1 MKMTFY
7 GAAKAVTGSCTCIE
21 CNNKQILIDCGLQQG
36 RDEVDNSFFEFFA
49 HTIDDLIVTHAH
61 IDHSGRIPLLVKKG
75 FRGKIFCTRMTAHL
89 LEIML
94 HDSAHIQEMETQWKN
109 QKGKRAGKPLLEPL
123 YTFEDVEKALDLIYV
138 CEYGEFLDIEDGV
151 RVRFTDAGHLLGS
164 ACIELW
170 LKEGN
175 IEKKI
180 VFSGDLGNVN
190 QPIIKDP
197 QPISPPTADY
207 VVTESTYGDQNHNPP
222 ENYTKALAEVIDDT
236 FAKGGNVIIPSF
248 AVGRTQELL
257 YFIREMKEQG
267 MVKNNPDFKVIVDSP
282 LASKATKI
290 FSGDLQGYL
299 DEEALLAIQ
308 TRALFTFPG
317 LTLTETNEE
326 SKALNEDPT
335 PKVIISA
342 SGMCDAGR
350 VRHHLKHNLWRP
362 ESTVVFVGYQVQG
375 TLGRYLIDGA
385 KEVRLFGENIAA
397 CARIVNFK
405 GMSSHADCSHLL
417 EWAEQFKDSA
427 PAQYFVIHGD
437 PEVSEVYSQLLRDR
451 GLPAHVPE
459 YREVYDLATNSLVF
473 AGVPR
478 PEKVKTSHKA
488 KGSAAYIRLEN
499 VGLALADLI
508 SNSKGRTNK
517 DLAKFADQLLALMEK
532 FKN

>member
-7 GAAKAVTGSCTCIE
+7 GAAKAVTGSCTCVE
-21 CNNKQILIDCGLQQG
+21 CNDKQILIDCGLQQG

-49 HTIDDLIVTHAH
+49 HAIDDLLVTHAH

-75 FRGKIFCTRMTAHL
+75 FHGKIFCTRMTAHL

-94 HDSAHIQEMETQWKN
+94 HDSAHIQEMEAEWRN
-109 QKGKRAGKPLLEPL
+109 QKAKRAGKPLFEPL

-138 CEYGEFLDIEDGV
+138 CEYGEFLDIEPGV
-151 RVRFTDAGHLLGS
+151 RVRFNDAGHLLGS

-170 LKEGN
+170 LQEGSV
-175 IEKKI
+175 EKKI

-290 FSGDLQGYL
+290 FSGDLTGYL
-299 DEEALLAIQ
+299 DEDALFAIQ

-326 SKALNEDPT
+326 SKALNDDPD

-362 ESTVVFVGYQVQG
+362 ESTVVFVGFQVQG
-375 TLGRYLIDGA
+375 TLGRQLVDGA
-385 KEVRLFGENIAA
+385 KEVKLFGESVAVR
-397 CARIVNFK
+397 ARIVNFK
-405 GMSSHADCSHLL
+405 GMSSHADRAHLM
-417 EWAEQFKDSA
+417 EWAEQFRDSC
-427 PAQYFVIHGD
+427 PAQYFVVHGD
-437 PEVSEVYSQLLRDR
+437 LEVSEVYSQALRDK
-451 GLPAHVPE
+451 GLPVHVPE
-459 YREVYDLATNSLVF
+459 YKEIYDLATNSLIF
-473 AGVPR
+473 AGIPR
-478 PEKVKTSHKA
+478 PVKVRADRKT

-499 VGLALADLI
+499 VGLSLIDLI
-508 SNSKGRTNK
+508 QNSKGRTNK
-517 DLAKFADQLLALMEK
+517 DLSKFADQLLALMEK
-532 FKN
+532 FDY